1 MPQITLNPSS
11 IEALVQMI
19 GPGAGASRDQT
30 EMAVTFPFQV
40 VPHKASDVN
49 LSSDPLK
56 RPTHVSAKARCYVI
70 LLSYGLSVSFGIV
83 VQSPFWPTKQIPDC
97 LGR

>member
-1 MPQITLNPSS
+1 MMANDGQLDWSTVEWDHAAPNPSS
-11 IEALVQMI
+11 IEALVQMV

-49 LSSDPLK
+49 LAITPSDRHPQPK
-56 RPTHVSAKARCYVI
+56 RCTMPSI
-70 LLSYGLSVSFGIV
+70 LLSYVLLF
-83 VQSPFWPTKQIPDC
+83 F
-97 LGR
+97 LA

>member
-1 MPQITLNPSS
+1 M
-11 IEALVQMI
+11 V

-49 LSSDPLK
+49 LAITPSDRHSQPK
-56 RPTHVSAKARCYVI
+56 RCTMP
-70 LLSYGLSVSFGIV
+70 SYYPMFYCFFWHSRSCSMSV
-83 VQSPFWPTKQIPDC
+83 
-97 LGR
+97 RAN